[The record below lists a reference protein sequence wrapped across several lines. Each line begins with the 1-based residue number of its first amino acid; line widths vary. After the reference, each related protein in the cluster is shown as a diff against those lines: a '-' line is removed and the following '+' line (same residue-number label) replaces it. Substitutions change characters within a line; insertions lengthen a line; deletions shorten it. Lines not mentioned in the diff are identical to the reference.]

1 MLLFKLECMR
11 LFSGKINK
19 LVLILFVISGVFAI
33 YQGAQGYKNIRI
45 DQYKSKIVFQK
56 EREHVTQR
64 ESLPEAGSL
73 AYYAS
78 APTKWQ
84 LSPWAAL
91 FVGESQ
97 SSMVATKIR
106 ATALQ
111 SQIFNRETVNP
122 SQQRT
127 GGLDLGFV
135 LVYLLPLVIGI
146 MTVTLISD
154 EQHAGRWRLLN
165 ALPKSAFSQVCKQIA
180 LRFAVIWLL
189 VLSLLVSAALLLSLP
204 FDAAF
209 WVVLL
214 ATSVY
219 MLFWFSAAGLIMSFG
234 KSSVVNS
241 LAYLS
246 SWVLFAMLIPGAVH
260 LYLSS
265 QFHSEAPLKMSLEQR
280 MVLNNGWDQ
289 DQNKQ
294 AILDEFLQHEPH
306 WQDTAPLGD
315 AFEWKWYY
323 AQQHMSD
330 LAVHDLWL
338 SFVENHQARYQQLQN
353 LSLLSPALFFQLQLN
368 QLANTSSRDHAEY
381 QQQIVDYHKEI
392 RHFFYDYLFFDKSIS
407 KDDIDNFI
415 LFAPSDKTQR
425 KSDTLTIWHF
435 AMGTFVIFVIMMF
448 AVTRLRQLS
457 PT

>member
-1 MLLFKLECMR
+1 MLLFKLECKR

-19 LVLILFVISGVFAI
+19 LVLVLFLISGVFAI

-45 DQYKSKIVFQK
+45 DQYKSKVVFQK
-56 EREHVTQR
+56 EREHVTSR

-111 SQIFNRETVNP
+111 SQIFNREIVNP

-135 LVYLLPLVIGI
+135 LVFLLPLVIGI

-165 ALPKSAFSQVCKQIA
+165 ALPKSAFSQLCKQIA
-180 LRFAVIWLL
+180 LRFMVIWLL
-189 VLSLLVSAALLLSLP
+189 VVSLLLSAALLLSLP
-204 FDAAF
+204 FDGVF
-209 WVVLL
+209 WLVLT
-214 ATSVY
+214 ATSLY
-219 MLFWFSAAGLIMSFG
+219 MLFWFSVAGLIMSFD

-260 LYLSS
+260 LYLSN
-265 QFHSEAPLKMSLEQR
+265 QFQTEAPLEISLQQR
-280 MVLNNGWDQ
+280 LVLNDGWDK
-289 DQNKQ
+289 DKQ
-294 AILDEFLQHEPH
+294 ATLDEFLTHEPR
-306 WQDTAPLGD
+306 WRDTAPLGE
-315 AFEWKWYY
+315 AFDWKWYY

-330 LAVHDLWL
+330 LAVQQQWQEYIANNQRRH
-338 SFVENHQARYQQLQN
+338 AQLQT
-353 LSLLSPALFFQLQLN
+353 LSALSPALYFQLKLN
-368 QLANTSSRDHAEY
+368 QLANTSSRDQADY
-381 QQQIVDYHKEI
+381 QQDIVNYHNEM
-392 RHFFYDYLFFDKSIS
+392 RHFFYDYLFFNKAIS
-407 KDDIDNFI
+407 KEDVDNFI
-415 LFAPSDKTQR
+415 LFEPKTSTM
-425 KSDTLTIWHF
+425 KSSASQNMWVLFISMLCVF
-435 AMGTFVIFVIMMF
+435 AIALAAMV
-448 AVTRLRQLS
+448 RLKQLR
-457 PT
+457 PA